1 MLLLDE
7 PFNSKITVETR
18 LNECVV
24 KLAVLLGYDVAKII
38 EFNENQSFATIRR
51 EYARG
56 EVEYSR
62 NFKNNRIFLKDS
74 KKYILKVMLKK
85 KQMAAY
91 FQDDNS
97 ESDCITL
104 IENIKSEIY
113 IPLFLDDS
121 ISKVIIGC
129 IYLATFKDK
138 RFDKFEEIIDD
149 EAMEIIRKVY
159 KLCQTLH
166 AENLWLE
173 LKIGIFHLISEI
185 IRRREPFMINHPY
198 RVVQWSR
205 LIGKKLLFDENR
217 LYKLDTAAIM
227 HDIGKLYIDLDILN
241 KTSRLTEEEF
251 KQIKQHPINSYTIIK
266 DVFCF
271 EDELK
276 NVCQIVKFHHERY
289 DGKGYPEGLKGE
301 EIPLESRILCVADSV
316 DAMMTSR
323 SYKNP
328 KSLEETIAELIAE
341 KGKQFDPKIADIMI
355 KILLKTKTTQ
365 ENIFSDLIVWGTLT
379 IDTKENSYIVEGT
392 LEKHKIGYVF
402 NSHSFNFSNNIEIE
416 KVTKISLYI
425 EKNRNV
431 NEFDVKVVGI
441 DNNNMYISQL
451 VINPITDSF
460 SMFWNLNGLLYKENK
475 THEINIYQIG
485 GSFLSFYILDTNIER
500 YIKGKILKL
509 TIYFDEETEIT
520 VTGKIVKS
528 VSVSKKNFYEFTY
541 INTPDNVKDK
551 IFRQLFRKQI
561 DMMKLSTVQNF

>member
-7 PFNSKITVETR
+7 PFNSKITVEKR
-18 LNECVV
+18 LNDCVV
-24 KLAVLLGYDVAKII
+24 KLAVLLGHDLAKII
-38 EFNENQSFATIRR
+38 ELNENHSFAIIKR

-56 EVEYSR
+56 EIEYSR
-62 NFKNNRIFLKDS
+62 NFKNNRIFLKNS
-74 KKYILKVMLKK
+74 KKYILKIMLKK

-91 FQDDNS
+91 FKDDDS
-97 ESDCITL
+97 ESDYEPL
-104 IENIKSEIY
+104 INDIQNEIY
-113 IPLFLDDS
+113 IPLFLDES
-121 ISKVIIGC
+121 VSKVIIGC

-138 RFDKFEEIIDD
+138 RFDKFKDIIDD
-149 EAMEIIRKVY
+149 KAMMIISQINGLYQFYHSQSLWTERKFG
-159 KLCQTLH
+159 LL
-166 AENLWLE
+166 
-173 LKIGIFHLISEI
+173 HLISEI
-185 IRRREPFMINHPY
+185 TRMREPYMINHPY
-198 RVVQWSR
+198 RVAQWSR
-205 LIGKKLLFDENR
+205 LIGKKMALDKIK

-227 HDIGKLYIDLDILN
+227 HDIGKLYIDIDILN

-251 KQIKQHPINSYTIIK
+251 KQIKQHPINSYTIVR

-276 NVCQIVKFHHERY
+276 DICQIVKYHHERY

-323 SYKNP
+323 SYKSP
-328 KSLEETIAELIAE
+328 KSLEQTITELIVE
-341 KGKQFDPKIADIMI
+341 KGKQFDPKIADIMV

-402 NSHSFNFSNNIEIE
+402 NSHSFDFSNNIEIE
-416 KVTKISLYI
+416 KVTKISLYV

-431 NEFDVKVVGI
+431 NEFDAKIIGI

-451 VINPITDSF
+451 KINPITDSF
-460 SMFWNLNGLLYKENK
+460 SMFWNLDGLLYKENK
-475 THEINIYQIG
+475 TYEINIYQIG
-485 GSFLSFYILDTNIER
+485 GSFLSFYILDMELER
-500 YIKGKILKL
+500 HVKGKILKL

-541 INTPDNVKDK
+541 INTPDNIKDE